1 MPTKG
6 CGTGQPEA
14 AAAGL
19 LQQALHLHVSLSA
32 QSEDMQELHLIALT
46 STALLPDVF
55 DLQRVLSSAM

>member
-1 MPTKG
+1 MPTQG

-19 LQQALHLHVSLSA
+19 LQQALHSHVSLT